1 MKITYK
7 FLLVI
12 LLNFSML
19 FVISCGSKTTK
30 EPAEETK
37 AEAGSTTVAFT
48 TAQYAAAGIELGKAE
63 EKQISGTIR
72 ATGLLDVPPQQLVTI
87 SVPLGGTLKSTELL
101 QGVHV
106 KKGQVIAT
114 IENIDFVQ
122 MQQDYLEAKNQFEF
136 TKADYERQQELN
148 KENVNAQKTLQQ
160 SKSNYASWQ
169 AKTNGLRTKL
179 KMLNIDLK
187 VLEEGTIT
195 NVVNVYSPI
204 DGYVTEVY
212 VNIGKYV
219 NPSDMLFE
227 LVNTEHLHAELIVF
241 EKDIPKIKL
250 GQKVRFT
257 LANETKERISTVY
270 LIGRKI
276 SAERTIRIHCHIEDT
291 DTQLLPGMYLKA
303 LIETGGV
310 SVTALPDGAIMDYL
324 GKKYIF
330 IANENGKGKD
340 QGSEFTML
348 EIKTGNSELGYTEI
362 SWPENFN
369 GKDKEVVIKGA
380 YSLLSK
386 MKNAE
391 EEE

>member
-1 MKITYK
+1 MKILYK
-7 FLLVI
+7 SVFVI
-12 LLNFSML
+12 ALNFSML
-19 FVISCGSKTTK
+19 FVISCGSKTTN

-37 AEAGSTTVAFT
+37 EEVNSTTVELTA
-48 TAQYAAAGIELGKAE
+48 AQYAAAGIELGKAE

-72 ATGLLDVPPQQLVTI
+72 ASGLLDVPPQQLITI

-136 TKADYERQQELN
+136 SKADYERQQELN

-187 VLEEGTIT
+187 SLEEGTIT

-219 NPSDMLFE
+219 NPSDVLFE

-257 LANETKERISTVY
+257 LANETRERISTVY

-276 SAERTIRIHCHIEDT
+276 SAERTIRVHCHIEDT

-310 SVTALPDGAIMDYL
+310 PVTALPDEAIMDYR

-330 IANENGKGKD
+330 VTNEKGKD
-340 QGSEFTML
+340 IDQVYEFTML

-369 GKDKEVVIKGA
+369 GADKEVVVKGA

-386 MKNAE
+386 MKNAAE
-391 EEE
+391 EE

>member
-1 MKITYK
+1 MKILYK
-7 FLLVI
+7 SLFIIALH
-12 LLNFSML
+12 FTMF
-19 FVISCGSKTTK
+19 FVISCGSKATE
-30 EPAEETK
+30 EPVEETK
-37 AEAGSTTVAFT
+37 EEVNSTTVELTA
-48 TAQYAAAGIELGKAE
+48 AQYATAGIELGKVE

-72 ATGLLDVPPQQLVTI
+72 ASGLLDVPPQQLITI

-106 KKGQVIAT
+106 RKGQVIAT

-136 TKADYERQQELN
+136 SKADYERQQELN

-179 KMLNIDLK
+179 KMLNIDMKALD
-187 VLEEGTIT
+187 EGTIT

-219 NPSDMLFE
+219 NPSDVLFE

-276 SAERTIRIHCHIEDT
+276 SAERTIRVHCHIEDS

-310 SVTALPDGAIMDYL
+310 SVTALPDEAIMDYQ

-330 IANENGKGKD
+330 IVDEKGKGKE
-340 QGSEFTML
+340 QVYEFTML
-348 EIKTGNSELGYTEI
+348 EIKTG
-362 SWPENFN
+362 
-369 GKDKEVVIKGA
+369 
-380 YSLLSK
+380 
-386 MKNAE
+386 
-391 EEE
+391 

>member
-1 MKITYK
+1 MKIVYK
-7 FLLVI
+7 SILVI
-12 LLNFSML
+12 VLNFCML
-19 FVISCGSKTTK
+19 FVISCGSKTTN
-30 EPAEETK
+30 EPAEETM
-37 AEAGSTTVAFT
+37 AEVNSTTVEL
-48 TAQYAAAGIELGKAE
+48 TAPQYAAAGIELGKTE

-72 ATGLLDVPPQQLVTI
+72 ASGLLDVPPQQLVTI

-136 TKADYERQQELN
+136 AKADYERQQELN

-179 KMLNIDLK
+179 KMLNIDMKALD
-187 VLEEGTIT
+187 EGTII

-241 EKDIPKIKL
+241 EKDIPKIKI

-257 LANETKERISTVY
+257 LANETKERLSTVY

-276 SAERTIRIHCHIEDT
+276 SVERTIRVHCHLEDT

-310 SVTALPDGAIMDYL
+310 SVTALPDEAIMDYQ

-330 IANENGKGKD
+330 IADGKGKD
-340 QGSEFTML
+340 QVYEFTL
-348 EIKTGNSELGYTEI
+348 VEIKTGNSELGYTEI
-362 SWPENFN
+362 NWPENFN
-369 GKDKEVVIKGA
+369 GDDKEVVIKGA

-391 EEE
+391 EE